1 MKYLEAVDEKL
12 VALIYWIFILSI
24 IFVALTW
31 LCVLISWYK
40 GKLRTWL
47 SPYTLLSLLAVI
59 CLAIQMLVYFND
71 QDNDGTNENT
81 VYALF
86 WHFLSCL
93 FSLSSMCMVLEYFN
107 MFQDKLILQSNYRST
122 KRVLVTMTVI
132 LLFSVIISLP
142 SYINHRNSEYVKF
155 FEENAIH
162 MTIYL
167 VFGSAIPYILTMCG
181 LGKLILMKGNL
192 QRTFHV
198 FLNQG
203 KPNIE
208 PCKDLNNRFLFVVCC
223 LTSAYILPSFTWDLY
238 VLLSNL
244 EVISLSKTADVCC
257 ILMAI
262 KIFIPCMS
270 SLLNILL
277 IHKPCET
284 IFCIKG
290 DRNSD
295 KRNVI
300 TLGIVNKRF
309 TYE

>member
-1 MKYLEAVDEKL
+1 MIYLETVDKT
-12 VALIYWIFILSI
+12 VIALIYWIFILSI

-47 SPYTLLSLLAVI
+47 SPYTLLSLVAVI

-71 QDNDGTNENT
+71 QDNDGINEN
-81 VYALF
+81 ALHVTF
-86 WHFLSCL
+86 WLFLSCL
-93 FSLSSMCMVLEYFN
+93 FSISSMCMVLEYFN
-107 MFQDKLILQSNYRST
+107 MFQDKLILQSHYRST

-132 LLFSVIISLP
+132 LLFSMIISLP
-142 SYINHRNSEYVKF
+142 SYSTHRDYQYGKF

-167 VFGSAIPYILTMCG
+167 VFGSVIPYILTICG
-181 LGKLILMKGNL
+181 LGKLILMKRNL

-208 PCKDLNNRFLFVVCC
+208 PCKDLNSRFLFVVCC
-223 LTSAYILPSFTWDLY
+223 LASAYILPSFSWDVY

-244 EVISLSKTADVCC
+244 EVISLSKTADVCY

-262 KIFIPCMS
+262 KIFIPCMA
-270 SLLNILL
+270 SLLNVLL
-277 IHKPCET
+277 IHKPYET
-284 IFCIKG
+284 IFCVKG
-290 DRNSD
+290 NRNSD